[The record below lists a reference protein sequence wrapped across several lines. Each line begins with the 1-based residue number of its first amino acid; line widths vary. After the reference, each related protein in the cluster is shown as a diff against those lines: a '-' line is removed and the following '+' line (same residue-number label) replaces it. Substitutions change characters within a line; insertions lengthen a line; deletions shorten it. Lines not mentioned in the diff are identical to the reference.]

1 MSARARAAA
10 CGRTGGLTVP
20 VSTKNERSVIV
31 NPIGRGPVTICK
43 LHRLGRTNNV
53 GALVDESLDS
63 RPGNVLDTI
72 CLIEG
77 AISAGSNNTL
87 DCDPIISFYLR

>member
-1 MSARARAAA
+1 MGARAGTAA

-31 NPIGRGPVTICK
+31 NPIGRGSVTICK
-43 LHRLGRTNNV
+43 LHSLGRANNI
-53 GALVDESLDS
+53 GAKVDESLDS
-63 RPGNVLDTI
+63 RPGSVLGTI

-77 AISAGSNNTL
+77 AVSAGSNNTL
-87 DCDPIISFYLR
+87 DCAPIIGFFLR